1 MTVHNLGANLAW
13 LLQHSS
19 CLHLPLEYS
28 TISEPS
34 SQQVYLIPKE
44 EVPLEVRKRKSS
56 IDLQHGAD
64 EIDHMARLQLAPQA
78 MPKPT
83 LVTQQKTQYL
93 PTPGVSR
100 STLEPPSLRRN
111 VPTVQPSVTT
121 KARAPR
127 TPTTNYDDGVFD
139 GMGSEVFDIDDMDFG
154 GADFT
159 TSSFDSFGP
168 PKTLWTEEAASIA
181 DPLNLKNGK
190 KRKSEEYQENLVSP
204 KQSQRAMKRPL
215 HSIAQ
220 YKASPLIEY
229 GSQQTIKPRSP
240 KQVQSIGQP
249 CTIARQ
255 QSDEPADYDEE
266 FRITETTIRTET
278 RRSRSSAQSHRP
290 KLQEITASRQCS
302 MQPELSPEGPIGGGT
317 RGKTP
322 RKVIED
328 SEDENEQSSIQV
340 KHETSPLRNMSFPLD
355 HIEEE
360 DFKIASSSPV
370 QPVMVSSAAGRASQ
384 HVEMP
389 LPPEPPG
396 VPSSSTSKKMSPSK
410 PARLQPQSSQNGS
423 MTPTEKLTA
432 NAKGYVQK
440 FMAVDPARCENLV
453 EDLRKKKIKAHSE
466 LVTAMTEEDDEKAV
480 VEIQARTNLITA
492 RIAAVGNL
500 MEARKTYAELLA
512 RRESVK
518 EQMLKLVEGED
529 NVDITDPDKELTKLY
544 KTMKDMKS
552 EVECHE
558 SSIYELLQKAG
569 LENEAQLADRPAI
582 SGTMGNILVGSTQ
595 SYPGV
600 PAPQREPVSTQ
611 LKSALPSQR
620 VAQTPV
626 SSRQQSLSGSMQSM
640 RNAGD
645 TARGNHTSTYNIP
658 PGENE
663 WSPQRHRNSHVQGQ
677 DLAKAGPGPQ
687 SYTRTMGSPAPDFS
701 IADDFDM
708 DDADMLDAAEAF
720 EHERVPDGASNAPV
734 GGNRQALAEISD
746 NVRRDAPKGDMY
758 STSMSKAALK
768 QYAWS
773 EDVKHAMR
781 RKFHLKGFRHNQLEA
796 INATLEGRDAFVL
809 MPTGGG
815 KSLCYQLP
823 SIIRTGKTQGVTI
836 VISPLISLMQDQ
848 VAHLQKLNIQA
859 FLVNSECTAE
869 HRQMVFQALSDH
881 NVQTFIQLL
890 YVTPEMLSKS
900 QAMISKFQDLHRRKR
915 LARIVIDEAH
925 CVSQWGH
932 DFRPD
937 YKALGEC
944 RKNFSGVPVMALTAT
959 ATENVKFDVIHNLGM
974 DGCSVFTQSFNR
986 PNLTYTIIPKSKAGK
1001 VLEDIAGK
1009 IKTLYKGQSGIIYC
1023 LSRTT
1028 CEKVAGQL
1036 KKEHGIMA
1044 MHYHAGMESQDRA
1057 EVQKDWQSGKHHVIV
1072 ATIAFGM
1079 GIDKPDVRYVMHHS
1093 IPKSLEGYYQETGRA
1108 GRDGKRSGCYLY
1120 YGYGDTSS
1128 LKRMINDGDGS
1139 YEQKERQKAMLR
1151 MVVQF
1156 CENQSDCRRVQIL
1169 GYFNERFARDE
1180 CKDSCDNCQSDS
1192 TFETRDFTKYA
1203 RSAIQLVRRV
1213 HNDQVTLIH
1222 CADVLA
1228 GRKGKKTSELCH
1240 DVLDEFGFGSDID
1253 RGDVERIFQRL
1264 LSEDALE
1271 EYNVMNKMKFPTAY
1285 IKLGPNYMQ
1294 YENGRKPLKIQVRVK
1309 SPNGKSKGKEK
1320 AAEPTGKRQKK
1331 GEDYPTSTNIS
1342 SPIQARQARPRGKLI
1357 RDLRQESHVVEEN
1370 SDIDDFEPV
1379 REKGVARRS
1388 KTRELGPPITTDEKM
1403 ERLNGPH
1410 RHIVEDFVDQAKTA
1424 LQRFVFEKSL
1434 RRQPI
1439 TDTQLREMAI
1449 AFPQSQQ
1456 ELQMIEGMDD
1466 YKIATYA
1473 RLLLRLVKTAFDNY
1487 EEIMRHTEDR
1497 LDDPNHRN
1505 VVEISSDDEDF
1516 INDGDGF
1523 DMSQSEAEFDD
1534 TETSQ
1539 YFSAPDP
1546 DVERFNAQ
1554 SKTHPETCTPVLC

>member
-1 MTVHNLGANLAW
+1 
-13 LLQHSS
+13 
-19 CLHLPLEYS
+19 
-28 TISEPS
+28 
-34 SQQVYLIPKE
+34 
-44 EVPLEVRKRKSS
+44 
-56 IDLQHGAD
+56 
-64 EIDHMARLQLAPQA
+64 MARLQLAPQA

-83 LVTQQKTQYL
+83 LVTQHKTQHPL
-93 PTPGVSR
+93 PTPAASR
-100 STLEPPSLRRN
+100 SNLEPPSMRRS
-111 VPTVQPSVTT
+111 VSSLPPSVT
-121 KARAPR
+121 RQHPAPR
-127 TPTTNYDDGVFD
+127 TPTTNYDDSVFD
-139 GMGSEVFDIDDMDFG
+139 GMGSEVFDIDDMEFG

-168 PKTLWTEEAASIA
+168 PKTLWTEETASRV
-181 DPLNLKNGK
+181 DPLPFANSR
-190 KRKSEEYQENLVSP
+190 KRKSEEYQEDFVPPN
-204 KQSQRAMKRPL
+204 QSQRTTKRSL
-215 HSIAQ
+215 YSIPQ
-220 YKASPLIEY
+220 HKVSPLAEY
-229 GSQQTIKPRSP
+229 GSQQTIRARSP
-240 KQVQSIGQP
+240 KQVQRIGQP
-249 CTIARQ
+249 RAISRQ
-255 QSDEPADYDEE
+255 SEEPSDYEE
-266 FRITETTIRTET
+266 ELRITETTIRTET
-278 RRSRSSAQSHRP
+278 RRSRSSAQLQRP
-290 KLQEITASRQCS
+290 KLQEIAAHRQCS
-302 MQPELSPEGPIGGGT
+302 TQPELSPKRPTSGGT

-322 RKVIED
+322 RNVIED
-328 SEDENEQSSIQV
+328 SEDEDEEPSVLV
-340 KHETSPLRNMSFPLD
+340 KHETSPLRNMSFPPD

-360 DFKIASSSPV
+360 DFKLASSSPV
-370 QPVMVSSAAGRASQ
+370 KPAIISAAAKSPSQ
-384 HVEMP
+384 RTNMP
-389 LPPEPPG
+389 LPREAPRIG
-396 VPSSSTSKKMSPSK
+396 QSNSFKKTSPSK
-410 PARLQPQSSQNGS
+410 PVNLQPQSSQNVPV
-423 MTPTEKLTA
+423 TPTEKLTA
-432 NAKGYVQK
+432 IAKGYILK
-440 FMAVDPARCENLV
+440 FMAVDPARCENLMD
-453 EDLRKKKIKAHSE
+453 DLKKKRAKAKSE
-466 LVTAMTEEDDEKAV
+466 LVTAMAEEDDENAV
-480 VEIQARTNLITA
+480 VEIQARSNLLTS
-492 RIAAVGNL
+492 RIAAMVNL
-500 MEARKTYAELLA
+500 MAARTSYAKLLA
-512 RRESVK
+512 RRENVK
-518 EQMLKLVEGED
+518 QQMLELVEGED
-529 NVDITDPDKELTKLY
+529 NVDITDPDKELTQLY
-544 KTMKDMKS
+544 KSIKDMKA
-552 EVECHE
+552 EVESHE
-558 SSIYELLQKAG
+558 CSIYELLQKAG
-569 LENEAQLADRPAI
+569 LENDAQLAERPAVN
-582 SGTMGNILVGSTQ
+582 GTIGNILVDSTQ
-595 SYPGV
+595 SFPAV
-600 PAPQREPVSTQ
+600 PVEQNEPIFTQ
-611 LKSALPSQR
+611 LKVALPSQR

-626 SSRQQSLSGSMQSM
+626 PARQQPASASMQPM
-640 RNAGD
+640 RTAGGP
-645 TARGNHTSTYNIP
+645 AGENHTSARIMHPN
-658 PGENE
+658 ENE
-663 WSPQRHRNSHVQGQ
+663 RSPLRYRSPFSRGQ
-677 DLAKAGPGPQ
+677 DFADVRSGAQ
-687 SYTRTMGSPAPDFS
+687 NYTRTMGSPAPDFS

-708 DDADMLDAAEAF
+708 DDADMMDAAEAF
-720 EHERVPDGASNAPV
+720 EHEWAPDAPCHAPI
-734 GGNRQALAEISD
+734 GGNRHALVEISD
-746 NVRRDAPKGDMY
+746 NVRRDAPKADMY
-758 STSMSKAALK
+758 STSTPKGALK
-768 QYAWS
+768 QYPWS

-796 INATLEGRDAFVL
+796 INATLEGKDAFVL

-823 SIIRTGKTQGVTI
+823 AIIHTGRTQGVTI

-944 RKNFSGVPVMALTAT
+944 REKFPGVPVMALTAT

-974 DGCSVFTQSFNR
+974 DGCNIFTQSFNR
-986 PNLTYTIIPKSKAGK
+986 PNLTYTILPKTKGNK
-1001 VLEDIAGK
+1001 ILEDIAGR

-1023 LSRTT
+1023 LSRAT

-1044 MHYHAGMESQDRA
+1044 MHYHAGMESQERA

-1169 GYFNERFARDE
+1169 GYFNERFAREE

-1203 RSAIQLVRRV
+1203 RGAIQLVRRV
-1213 HNDQVTLIH
+1213 HKDQVTLIY
-1222 CADVLA
+1222 CADLLA
-1228 GRKGKKTSELCH
+1228 GRKQKKTPELGH
-1240 DVLDEFGFGSDID
+1240 DGLDEFGLASDID

-1285 IKLGPNYMQ
+1285 IKLGPSFVQ
-1294 YENGRKPLKIQVRVK
+1294 YESGRKPLKIQVRVK

-1320 AAEPTGKRQKK
+1320 AAEPTRKKQKK
-1331 GEDYPTSTNIS
+1331 GEDYPASTNIS
-1342 SPIQARQARPRGKLI
+1342 SPIQARQARPRGKLT
-1357 RDLRQESHVVEEN
+1357 RGLQPERHEVDED

-1403 ERLNGPH
+1403 DRLNSPH
-1410 RHIVEDFVDQAKTA
+1410 RHIVEDFVGQAKSA

-1439 TDTQLREMAI
+1439 SDTQLREMAI

-1456 ELQMIEGMDD
+1456 ELRMIEGMND
-1466 YKIATYA
+1466 YNVTTYG

-1487 EEIMRHTEDR
+1487 EEIMRTTEDTPA
-1497 LDDPNHRN
+1497 DPNHRN
-1505 VVEISSDDEDF
+1505 VVEISSDEENF
-1516 INDGDGF
+1516 INDEDEF
-1523 DMSQSEAEFDD
+1523 DMSQSEVEFED

-1554 SKTHPETCTPVLC
+1554 SKNSTEARLPVPLLTEF